1 MNPLTA
7 EIATAQNSDNKLIL
21 IIGGP
26 GSGKSKL
33 IHDYIRSLKMIVV
46 KSSL

>member
-21 IIGGP
+21 IIGVLG
-26 GSGKSKL
+26 
-33 IHDYIRSLKMIVV
+33 VV
-46 KSSL
+46 NQNLFMTIAMKPVFQF

>member
-26 GSGKSKL
+26 AVSYTHL
-33 IHDYIRSLKMIVV
+33 IRR
-46 KSSL
+46 

>member
-26 GSGKSKL
+26 GSGMTIAMKP
-33 IHDYIRSLKMIVV
+33 VFQF
-46 KSSL
+46 